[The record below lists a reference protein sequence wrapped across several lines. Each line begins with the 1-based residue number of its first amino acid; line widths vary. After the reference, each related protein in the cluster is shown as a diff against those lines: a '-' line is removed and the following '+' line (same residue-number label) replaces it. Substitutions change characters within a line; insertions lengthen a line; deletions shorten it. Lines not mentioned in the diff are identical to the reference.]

1 MKSKIDEI
9 FQDVLGRKKSL
20 PNLFTDNPKENI
32 KKLAEIIQTVNIA
45 KCTLF
50 DLDNE
55 EPNSVMYLTYLLQKE
70 GVPFGIC
77 KNVKVFKK
85 DRIIVKCEGGPNCP
99 CKGRYLFFD

>member
-1 MKSKIDEI
+1 MKSKIEEI
-9 FQDVLGRKKSL
+9 FKDILGRKRSL
-20 PNLFTDNPKENI
+20 PNLFNDNPRDNI
-32 KKLAEIIQTVNIA
+32 KKLAEIMPTVNLA

-70 GVPFGIC
+70 GIPFGIC

-85 DRIIVKCEGGPNCP
+85 NKIIVKCGGGPTCP
-99 CKGRYLFFD
+99 CKGRYFVF